1 MKIILKIRAFILKQ
15 ITDIKT
21 YGIRELFRKFYLLIK
36 ILTKIPIYIVAVVL
50 CIAIRLISPW
60 IIIRMQEFPADSMG
74 ASMWFTSIYYCKK
87 KLNIDQLKKKHIDF
101 FYIVNRGTYINKQA
115 IKMWK
120 RKLGFFPPGYLFHP
134 IVKVNSLIPGG
145 KIHIIAIFNSKKEKD
160 LDNLLDKYLPL
171 DFTAD
176 EEIYGKKMLH
186 KFGLK
191 DGDKFVCLAVRD
203 RAFNLRQVPS
213 RFRDWSYH
221 EYRHYDIDNFALA
234 AEELTKRGYYVFR
247 MGVVVNKP
255 LNSNNPKIIDYANSN
270 LRSDFMDVYL
280 GAKCSFCISTGFGFD
295 CVPYI
300 FGKPIVRLIVPIGDL
315 VVDSKKN
322 LQITNH
328 LIFKKEKRK
337 LSLSEIFSHGL
348 AFAFHNK
355 IYDRKGIEI
364 VPHTPE
370 EIKDV
375 VIEMVEN
382 LEFKKKISPE
392 DEKLQEIFKSL
403 YNSNIKRFI
412 KHPTIIKILEEG
424 TKISS
429 ESRAVKN
436 NFQNCK
442 SYSHKLHDKI
452 RARFGTKF
460 LKENRTWLK

>member
-1 MKIILKIRAFILKQ
+1 MKIKIFISKQ
-15 ITDIKT
+15 IVDIKT
-21 YGIRELFRKFYLLIK
+21 YGARELFRKFYLLIK
-36 ILTKIPIYIVAVVL
+36 ILASIPIII
-50 CIAIRLISPW
+50 IAIVPCLIIRLLSLW
-60 IIIRMQEFPADSMG
+60 IIIRIDEFPCGNFG
-74 ASMWFTSIYYCKK
+74 ALAEIPAIYLCKK
-87 KLNIDQLKKKHIDF
+87 KLKIDLPNKKYLDFVYISHKQKVYNRQLVKMWRKKFNFLSGHLLDPINR
-101 FYIVNRGTYINKQA
+101 VNR
-115 IKMWK
+115 
-120 RKLGFFPPGYLFHP
+120 
-134 IVKVNSLIPGG
+134 LIPGW
-145 KIHIIAIFNSKKEKD
+145 KTHAIGLMSFSIEHD
-160 LDNLLDKYLPL
+160 VDNLIEKYQPL
-171 DFTAD
+171 DFTN
-176 EEIYGKKMLH
+176 EEEMNGKKILN

-191 DGDKFVCLAVRD
+191 NEDKFVCLAVRD
-203 RAFNLRQVPS
+203 SAYQKKKISTRD
-213 RFRDWSYH
+213 RDWSYH
-221 EYRHYDIDNFALA
+221 DHRNHDIDNFVLA
-234 AEELTKRGYYVFR
+234 AEELAKRGYYVFR

-355 IYDRKGIEI
+355 IYDRKEIEI

-412 KHPTIIKILEEG
+412 THPATTKILEEG

-429 ESRAVKN
+429 EFRAAKDNFKN
-436 NFQNCK
+436 YKPNPREFRA
-442 SYSHKLHDKI
+442 KI
-452 RARFGTKF
+452 SCRFGTKF
-460 LKENRTWLK
+460 LKENRTWLQ